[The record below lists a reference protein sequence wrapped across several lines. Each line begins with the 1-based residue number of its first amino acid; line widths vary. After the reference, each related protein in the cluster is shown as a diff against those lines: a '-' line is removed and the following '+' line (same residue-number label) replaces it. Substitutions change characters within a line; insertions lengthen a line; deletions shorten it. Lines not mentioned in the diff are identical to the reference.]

1 MEIKCRHRKIDWR
14 HVSRRNNK
22 DLEEIKNR
30 QLAIK
35 NEGINSRITEA
46 KEQIS
51 ELEYRMVEITE
62 TEQNREKQIKRNE
75 DSLRDIKCPNI
86 QIIQVPEDKDKKKRY
101 EKIFEIIAR
110 NFPNGKGNSNPIPES
125 PESHTIYKQGKHTN
139 IHISQTKK

>member
-1 MEIKCRHRKIDWR
+1 MYQEETT
-14 HVSRRNNK
+14 K

-62 TEQNREKQIKRNE
+62 TEQNREKQ
-75 DSLRDIKCPNI
+75 S
-86 QIIQVPEDKDKKKRY
+86 
-101 EKIFEIIAR
+101 
-110 NFPNGKGNSNPIPES
+110 PILYISKENTP
-125 PESHTIYKQGKHTN
+125 IYILVKLKN
-139 IHISQTKK
+139 K

>member
-35 NEGINSRITEA
+35 TERINSRITEA

-62 TEQNREKQIKRNE
+62 TEQNREKQIERNE
-75 DSLRDIKCPNI
+75 DSLWDIKCPNI
-86 QIIQVPEDKDKKKRY
+86 QIIQVPEDRIKR
-101 EKIFEIIAR
+101 
-110 NFPNGKGNSNPIPES
+110 KGMRK
-125 PESHTIYKQGKHTN
+125 YLRL
-139 IHISQTKK
+139 